1 MGVFILKNELQRQFP
16 PCLRCPHPNVDAKD
30 ALFLQ
35 ETQTGPGPKAGVGA
49 APTKAAAF
57 VLC

>member
-1 MGVFILKNELQRQFP
+1 MAVFILKNELQREFP
-16 PCLRCPHPNVDAKD
+16 PALDAHTQMFMFQQK
-30 ALFLQ
+30 
-35 ETQTGPGPKAGVGA
+35 TQTGPGPKARVGA

>member
-1 MGVFILKNELQRQFP
+1 MSSKENFP
-16 PCLRCPHPNVDAKD
+16 LCLRCPDPNVDAKD

-35 ETQTGPGPKAGVGA
+35 ETKTGPGPKAGVGA